1 MEVFSVTHIIQSEFE
16 KIKTRKN
23 SVFGQFSL
31 SVSLPP
37 MHIFYKHQKDEVKG
51 FCRGVLKNRIKF
63 WGKCLDNSDLLKET
77 I

>member
-1 MEVFSVTHIIQSEFE
+1 MEVFSVTHLIQSEFE

-37 MHIFYKHQKDEVKG
+37 IHIFYKHQKDEVKG
-51 FCRGVLKNRIKF
+51 FAEA
-63 WGKCLDNSDLLKET
+63 S
-77 I
+77 

>member
-37 MHIFYKHQKDEVKG
+37 IHIFYKHQKDEVKG
-51 FCRGVLKNRIKF
+51 FAEASWKIELNFGENV
-63 WGKCLDNSDLLKET
+63 
-77 I
+77 